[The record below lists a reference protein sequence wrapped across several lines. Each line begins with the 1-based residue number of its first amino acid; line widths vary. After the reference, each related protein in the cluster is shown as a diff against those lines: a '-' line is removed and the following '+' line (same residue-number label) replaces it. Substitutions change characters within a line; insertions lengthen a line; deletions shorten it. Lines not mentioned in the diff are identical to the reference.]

1 MKMFAFCREPSSNFR
16 QMVPWLRKLLLAAI
30 LIALLQSNASA
41 GDKPPPGRYIEVEIE
56 RDTGKG
62 PAPPLLDEATLKK
75 FREWRYKPEK
85 VRRLKIPMMFQP
97 IPPAVP
103 SGPVLI

>member
-1 MKMFAFCREPSSNFR
+1 MKMFAFYHEHSFNFR
-16 QMVPWLRKLLLAAI
+16 QMMSSPRKVLLAAVFVG
-30 LIALLQSNASA
+30 LLQSNASA

-62 PAPPLLDEATLKK
+62 PAPPLLDEATLKAFQK
-75 FREWRYKPEK
+75 WRFKPKK
-85 VRRLKIPMMFQP
+85 VRRVKIPMPFTP